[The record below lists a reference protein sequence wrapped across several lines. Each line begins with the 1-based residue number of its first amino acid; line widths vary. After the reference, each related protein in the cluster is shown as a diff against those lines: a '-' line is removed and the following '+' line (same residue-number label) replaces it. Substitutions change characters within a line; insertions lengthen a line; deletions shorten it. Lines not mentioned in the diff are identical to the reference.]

1 MTENAEEME
10 LKDRLSLI
18 ETMIAEGRRT
28 TESWGSI
35 FIVWGTAFYVAFTWF
50 ALGHTPWAW
59 PITMIVTYALTRI
72 INARRRGGLPRT
84 AMQRAIGSIWKAMA
98 ISMLILFPAIGF
110 SGKMVDPSILMA
122 IVATMLGVSNAASS
136 LALKWKLQFGCALV
150 WWTAAAIAC
159 FGSVTQSMIAFLIAN
174 FFCQILFGAYGIICE
189 IRQSKKA
196 DSYA

>member
-1 MTENAEEME
+1 MTTDAEELE
-10 LKDRLSLI
+10 LKERLSLI
-18 ETMIAEGRRT
+18 ESMIAEGRRT

-35 FIVWGTAFYVAFTWF
+35 FIVWGTAFYVAFAWF
-50 ALGHTPWAW
+50 ALAHSSWAW
-59 PITMIVTYALTRI
+59 PVTMIATYALTRI
-72 INARRRGGLPRT
+72 INARRRGGQQRT
-84 AMQRAIGSIWKAMA
+84 AMQRAIGSIWKAMG
-98 ISMLILFPAIGF
+98 ISMLIIFPAIGF
-110 SGKMVDPSILMA
+110 SGKMVDPSILTA
-122 IVATMLGVSNAASS
+122 IVATMLGLSNAASS

-150 WWTAAAIAC
+150 WWAAAAIAC